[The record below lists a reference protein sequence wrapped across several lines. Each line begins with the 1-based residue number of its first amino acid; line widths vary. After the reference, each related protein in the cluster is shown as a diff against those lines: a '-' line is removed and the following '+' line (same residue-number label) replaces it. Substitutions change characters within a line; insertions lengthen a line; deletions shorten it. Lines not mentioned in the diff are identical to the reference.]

1 MNEREM
7 QSLLALAAK
16 RLHTT
21 PEALRAAAEN
31 GDLQNITGSQN
42 NAAASQLNRV
52 LSDPEAAKKLLSTP
66 AAQKLFEALGGK
78 NRKEVSGG
86 GRSGR
91 SRTIHFKRPAKHGA
105 AAERDELAWHES
117 AASPCP
123 GSAARAAKT
132 GGRRTAQFAEH
143 AKQQRSD
150 DGDAFARRAA
160 FGKREPRR

>member
-31 GDLQNITGSQN
+31 GDLQNITGGQN
-42 NAAASQLNRV
+42 NAAASQINRV

-78 NRKEVSGG
+78 K
-86 GRSGR
+86 
-91 SRTIHFKRPAKHGA
+91 
-105 AAERDELAWHES
+105 
-117 AASPCP
+117 
-123 GSAARAAKT
+123 
-132 GGRRTAQFAEH
+132 
-143 AKQQRSD
+143 
-150 DGDAFARRAA
+150 
-160 FGKREPRR
+160 

>member
-31 GDLQNITGSQN
+31 GDLQNITGGQN
-42 NAAASQLNRV
+42 NAAQLNRV

-78 NRKEVSGG
+78 K
-86 GRSGR
+86 
-91 SRTIHFKRPAKHGA
+91 
-105 AAERDELAWHES
+105 
-117 AASPCP
+117 
-123 GSAARAAKT
+123 
-132 GGRRTAQFAEH
+132 
-143 AKQQRSD
+143 
-150 DGDAFARRAA
+150 
-160 FGKREPRR
+160 

>member
-78 NRKEVSGG
+78 SGG
-86 GRSGR
+86 GRPGR

-105 AAERDELAWHES
+105 AAGRDELAWHES
-117 AASPCP
+117 AASLCP
-123 GSAARAAKT
+123 GFAAGAAKT
-132 GGRRTAQFAEH
+132 GGRRAAQFAEH
-143 AKQQRSD
+143 SKQQRSD